1 MKSGRAMALAM
12 PTAVAMLAWL
22 GILVAFATILPGA
35 APADADEL
43 EIDPF
48 DYASPEQAQAAWVA
62 QAGSPPVQVAEGG
75 PWGQERLTVF
85 PCDFSVPGRVRC
97 YWDRTI
103 GLDLSPFSVIE
114 LRLYCPDPAP
124 VGLFSLYFRSGNGWY
139 RGGAQLTNAGWNLL
153 RLQRGEFAIEG
164 SPSGWDSIDGI
175 RISPWRGQNTDAVL
189 YADRLRAY
197 DPTVWIVEGTLTEQA
212 YGWSVDSYCE
222 VFTTWLDQ
230 YGVAYAMTT
239 DEGVESGVLD
249 GSRLAIFPYNPLISD
264 QEYSQIAAFT
274 SAGGV
279 IMTFY
284 DMDER
289 VTALQGIARLGWN
302 GADVCAMAFVPE
314 TIEGLPDR
322 ALQASWN
329 FMEVSPAA
337 PETQVLAY
345 WEDCDGTVL
354 GFPAWLDGPKG
365 AYLSHVLLRDDPAP
379 KQQALFAIIL
389 HHVPELGP
397 AIAAGAL
404 AWMGRVAL
412 YQTFDEAYAAI
423 ALMVPHSMH
432 RAEAEEAL
440 AAAVTA
446 KNAAEQAFAL
456 GAYIDVLPAAA
467 QAHESLVQAFAL
479 CQLPRADEVRAIWDH
494 DGTGP
499 WPGDWDRSA
508 ALLADNGFTSVL
520 PNMLWGGL
528 AHYPSNLLPRSETY
542 YTYGDQIAACL
553 AACAPYGIQV
563 HVWKVNWNLARAPLS
578 FISQM
583 RSQQRTQKDV
593 WGGDVDWLCPS
604 NPLNLELER
613 ASMCEVAQWYNVA
626 GLHFDYIRYPDETCC
641 YCDGCR
647 QRFEAYRGAPVAN
660 WPLDCYS
667 GTLHDQYRDWR
678 ALQITQLVQAVHDAA
693 KAIRPE
699 IELSAA
705 VFSAYPD
712 CRESVGQDWVSWVE
726 QGLLDMIMPMDYTDS
741 PGQFA
746 AMLEEQLALVEGRV
760 PVYPGIGASS
770 PGLPVDQVIV
780 QALET
785 RNQATGGFTMFALDM
800 STATD
805 ILPWLG
811 VGLTYPAEASVTSP
825 GPVYDPPGGARLLRA
840 PEPNPAC
847 GWTRFQFGLP
857 SDSHVRLR
865 IVDATGRIVATLID
879 RPLLAGPHQL
889 TWSPLQDALPS
900 GVYFLHLEAG
910 SRSEA
915 RKLVWI
921 R

>member
-1 MKSGRAMALAM
+1 MAR
-12 PTAVAMLAWL
+12 PTAVAILAVL
-22 GILVAFATILPGA
+22 GVLAPVATILLGA
-35 APADADEL
+35 ACASADNL

-48 DYASPEQAQAAWVA
+48 DYASPQQAQAAWVA
-62 QAGSPPVQVAEGG
+62 RGGSPPVQVAEGG

-97 YWDRTI
+97 YWDRTVS
-103 GLDLSPFSVIE
+103 LDLSSLSVIA
-114 LRLYCPDPAP
+114 LRLYCPDPTP
-124 VGLFSLYFRSGNGWY
+124 VGWFSLYFRSGNGWY
-139 RGGAQLTNAGWNLL
+139 SSGAELTNAGWNLL
-153 RLQRGEFAIEG
+153 RFQREEFATDG

-175 RISPWRGQNTDAVL
+175 RISPWRGQSTDTFL
-189 YADRLRAY
+189 YADRLWAY
-197 DPTVWIVEGTLTEQA
+197 DPTVWVVEGTLSEQA
-212 YGWSVDSYCE
+212 YGLYVDPYCE
-222 VFTTWLDQ
+222 LFTSLLDQ
-230 YGVAYAMTT
+230 YGVQYALTT

-249 GSRLAIFPYNPLISD
+249 GSRLAIFPYNPLISA
-264 QEYSQIAAFT
+264 QEFSQIAAFT

-279 IMTFY
+279 LLTFY

-289 VTALQGIARLGWN
+289 VTALQGIAQLGWN

-329 FMEVSPAA
+329 FMEASPTA

-345 WEDCDGTVL
+345 WQDCDGTVL

-365 AYLSHVLLRDDPAP
+365 AYLSHVLLRDDPAR

-397 AIAAGAL
+397 TVATGAL
-404 AWMGRVAL
+404 ASIGRVGL
-412 YQTFDEAYAAI
+412 YQAFDEAYAVI
-423 ALMVPHSMH
+423 SALVPGSMH
-432 RAEAEEAL
+432 PAEAEAAL

-446 KNAAEQAFAL
+446 KAAAEQAFAL

-467 QAHESLVQAFAL
+467 QAHESLVQAFAW
-479 CQLPRADEVRAIWDH
+479 CQLPRANEVRAIWDH

-508 ALLADNGFTSVL
+508 ALLAENGFTDVL

-553 AACAPYGIQV
+553 AACAPYDIRV
-563 HVWKVNWNLARAPLS
+563 HVWKVNWNLAHAPS
-578 FISQM
+578 DFVNQM
-583 RSQQRTQKDV
+583 RSQQRTQRDV
-593 WGGDVDWLCPS
+593 WGVDVDWLCPS
-604 NPLNLELER
+604 NPLNRELER

-626 GLHFDYIRYPDETCC
+626 GLHFDYIRYPNETCC
-641 YCDGCR
+641 YCSGCR
-647 QRFEAYRGAPVAN
+647 QRFEAYRGTPVPS
-660 WPLDCYS
+660 WPQDCYS
-667 GTLHDQYRDWR
+667 GALHDEYRDWR
-678 ALQITQLVQAVHDAA
+678 ALQITQLVEAVHDSA
-693 KAIRPE
+693 KAIRPG
-699 IELSAA
+699 IMLSAA
-705 VFSAYPD
+705 VFSGYPE
-712 CRESVGQDWVSWVE
+712 CRVSVGQDWVSWVE

-746 AMLEEQLALVEGRV
+746 TLLAEQLTLVDGRV

-780 QALET
+780 QVLET
-785 RNQATGGFTMFALDM
+785 RNQATGGFTVFALDV

-811 VGLTYPAEASVTSP
+811 RGLTYPAEASVASP
-825 GPVYDPPGGARLLRA
+825 DGVCDPPGSARLLGA
-840 PEPNPAC
+840 PMPNPAY
-847 GWTRFQFGLP
+847 GWTRFQFELP

-865 IVDATGRIVATLID
+865 IVDVTGRVVATLID
-879 RPLLAGPHQL
+879 RSLPAGASQSTWRPLH
-889 TWSPLQDALPS
+889 DALPS

-915 RKLVWI
+915 RKLIWI